1 MLLSFSAMGW
11 IGKTIV
17 NLTRIRRR
25 MRGPIR
31 ESWSVEHEAFT
42 RVLHHWARRST
53 RVPLAWQRRAL
64 GAMTPKGQAPVPL
77 RWVDADGVP
86 CAWIRPEGVD
96 RTRTLVYLHGG
107 GYSIGSV
114 ETHRHFISKLARRTG
129 MQALAVDY
137 RLAPES
143 PFPAQLEDS
152 LRAWRWLRRRGLD
165 PERAVIAGES
175 AGGGLTMSTLIAL
188 RDAGE
193 PLPARAALLSPWV
206 DLTLRG
212 ASHRENA
219 RVDFLARPV
228 VETYVRRFM
237 PPGVQP
243 THPLVSPVYA
253 DLTGLPP
260 LLIQAG
266 GAEALRDDARMLAE
280 RARACGVDAT
290 LSIYEDGIHAFM
302 LFAGVAL
309 AKSAVDEI
317 VAFLSPRERPGD
329 APRPRG

>member
-1 MLLSFSAMGW
+1 MSWFA
-11 IGKTIV
+11 KTIV
-17 NLTRIRRR
+17 LATRVRRR

-53 RVPLAWQRRAL
+53 AVPLSVQRRAL
-64 GAMTPKGQAPVPL
+64 RALDPRVDAPVPL

-86 CAWIRPEGVD
+86 CAWIRPDGVD
-96 RTRTLVYLHGG
+96 RTRTLIYLHGG

-114 ETHRHFISKLARRTG
+114 DSHKHFVAKLARKTG
-129 MQALAVDY
+129 MQAFAVDY
-137 RLAPES
+137 RLAPEH

-193 PLPARAALLSPWV
+193 ALPARAALLSPWV

-212 ASHRENA
+212 ASHEENA
-219 RVDFLARPV
+219 RADFLARPV
-228 VETYVRRFM
+228 VEAYVRRFV

-290 LSIYEDGIHAFM
+290 LTIYDDGIHAFM
-302 LFAGVAL
+302 LFAGVKL
-309 AKSAVDEI
+309 AKAAVDEI
-317 VAFLSPRERPGD
+317 VEFLSPRSTPVD